1 MMLAGVDTVQS
12 VGLEMLPSFQVPIP
26 AASSDSRVCSG
37 QDHDCLPCQPVHAHD
52 AKDSLPLLLPA
63 VVSAYCMEI
72 FTWQNFH
79 SFTDLR
85 TSLVPR
91 TLPIFLL
98 LTVWIIGGG
107 LG

>member
-63 VVSAYCMEI
+63 VVSEYCMEFLHGKI
-72 FTWQNFH
+72 FTVLLIYILA
-79 SFTDLR
+79 SF
-85 TSLVPR
+85 SEPR
-91 TLPIFLL
+91 LSFCRLQY
-98 LTVWIIGGG
+98 G
-107 LG
+107 